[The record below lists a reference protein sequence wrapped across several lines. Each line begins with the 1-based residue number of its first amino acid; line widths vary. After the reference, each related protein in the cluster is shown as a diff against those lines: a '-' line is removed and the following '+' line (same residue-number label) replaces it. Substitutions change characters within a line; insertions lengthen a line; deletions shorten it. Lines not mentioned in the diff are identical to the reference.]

1 MDLAVL
7 AFALILCSSIS
18 SGAFAVPLKLRQ
30 RYEWENTWF
39 VGFVFAL
46 IIIPFIAVSIFLPQW
61 FQAVKAAGLSTV
73 LLAMVFGLLWGS
85 GTVTLAIG
93 ITTIGLSMG
102 YTIIHGL
109 TAAAGSIIPMIRRW
123 DTVSE
128 EAKMVVLL
136 GIFTSI
142 LGTAMC
148 GGAGMLRERAVGSA
162 DGSTTASASVRKA
175 PSKLFVIGVLWC
187 ILSGFLSSCANLGFE
202 FADRVQSEALRLGA
216 VPAAATIGRWIPLYW
231 GGFLSIVIICGSKM
245 LRNGTWRNYSSLGT
259 ARDFGLAALLGCFH
273 FLAQIPYGM
282 GALYLGRLGTTVGWV
297 INISLSLLVGNALG
311 FAIGE
316 WKTAPRRAIYLL
328 LGGLFALIFSMVVL
342 AYGNTIANKMS

>member
-1 MDLAVL
+1 MNLEVL

-46 IIIPFIAVSIFLPQW
+46 LIIPFIAVNIFLPQW
-61 FQAVKAAGLSTV
+61 FQAVRATGLNTV
-73 LLAMVFGLLWGS
+73 LLAMVFGFLWGL

-109 TAAAGSIIPMIRRW
+109 TAAAGSIIPMVRRW
-123 DTVSE
+123 DTISE
-128 EAKMVVLL
+128 EAKLVVLL

-142 LGTAMC
+142 IGTAMC
-148 GGAGMLRERAVGSA
+148 GRAGILRERAVGSA
-162 DGSTTASASVRKA
+162 DGRTPLSSSARKA
-175 PSKLFVIGVLWC
+175 AGKVFVIGLLWC
-187 ILSGFLSSCANLGFE
+187 ILSGFLSSCANLGFD
-202 FADRVQSEALRLGA
+202 FADRVQYEALRLGA
-216 VPAAATIGRWIPLYW
+216 IPASATIGRWIPVYW
-231 GGFLSIVIICGSKM
+231 GGFLSILIICGSKM
-245 LRNGTWRNYSSLGT
+245 LRKGTWRNYRGPGS

-273 FLAQIPYGM
+273 FLAQIPYGI

-297 INISLSLLVGNALG
+297 INISLSLLIGNALG

-316 WKTAPRRAIYLL
+316 WKAAPRRSVYLL
-328 LGGLFALIFSMVVL
+328 FGGLVALIVSMVIL